1 MINMVSKKQL
11 REIIKELRI
20 NQKEAEEKLERAQ
33 QKINEV
39 KEGTAELKEELK
51 EEINRLKAYIAEL
64 EEEIR
69 NLIRNLEEKTNDA
82 QTDIDKAKELLKI
95 NAEQMDVL
103 EETIEKGKSFIKNMD
118 TTVGIEKAMVND
130 HGIEINNYRNKIV
143 KCERLIKKG
152 INVELNKGLIENY
165 EAQIRYQQNQKDS
178 RIMNEL
184 DATNKR
190 NGAKNRVIKN
200 EAELAKRKEW
210 SKMTSELFRVD

>member
-1 MINMVSKKQL
+1 MVSKKQL

-20 NQKEAEEKLERAQ
+20 NQKEAEERLERAQ

-39 KEGTAELKEELK
+39 KEGTAELKEE
-51 EEINRLKAYIAEL
+51 INRLKAYIAEL
-64 EEEIR
+64 EEEIK
-69 NLIRNLEEKTNDA
+69 NLEEKTNDA

-95 NAEQMDVL
+95 NAEQIDVL
-103 EETIEKGKSFIKNMD
+103 NENIKKGKTYIKNMD

-130 HGIEINNYRNKIV
+130 HGIEINNYNKKIA
-143 KCERLIKKG
+143 KCKRLIEKG
-152 INVELNKGLIENY
+152 INVEINKGLIENY

>member
-1 MINMVSKKQL
+1 MVSKKQL

-39 KEGTAELKEELK
+39 KEGTAELKEE
-51 EEINRLKAYIAEL
+51 INRLKAYIAEL
-64 EEEIR
+64 EEER
-69 NLIRNLEEKTNDA
+69 RNLEEKANDA

-103 EETIEKGKSFIKNMD
+103 DEKIEKGKSYIKNMD

-130 HGIEINNYRNKIV
+130 HGIEINNYKHKIA
-143 KCERLIKKG
+143 KCKRLIEKG
-152 INVELNKGLIENY
+152 INVEINKGLIENY
-165 EAQIRYQQNQKDS
+165 EAQIRYQQNQKES

-210 SKMTSELFRVD
+210 SKMTTELFRVD

>member
-1 MINMVSKKQL
+1 MVSKKQL

-39 KEGTAELKEELK
+39 KEGTAELKEE
-51 EEINRLKAYIAEL
+51 INRLKAYIAEL
-64 EEEIR
+64 EEE
-69 NLIRNLEEKTNDA
+69 IRNLEEKTNDA

>member
-1 MINMVSKKQL
+1 MVSKKQL

-39 KEGTAELKEELK
+39 KEGTVELK

-64 EEEIR
+64 EEER
-69 NLIRNLEEKTNDA
+69 RNLEEKVDDA

-103 EETIEKGKSFIKNMD
+103 DEKIEKGKSYIKHMD

-130 HGIEINNYRNKIV
+130 HGIEINNYKNKIA
-143 KCERLIKKG
+143 KCKGLIEKG
-152 INVELNKGLIENY
+152 INVEINKGLIENY
-165 EAQIRYQQNQKDS
+165 EAQIRYQQNQKES

-210 SKMTSELFRVD
+210 SKMTTELFRVD

>member
-1 MINMVSKKQL
+1 MVSKKQL
-11 REIIKELRI
+11 RETIKKLRI

-39 KEGTAELKEELK
+39 TEGIDESN
-51 EEINRLKAYIAEL
+51 EEIIRLKAYIVELKETIAEL
-64 EEEIR
+64 EEKRDE
-69 NLIRNLEEKTNDA
+69 A
-82 QTDIDKAKELLKI
+82 QTEIDQTRELLKI

-103 EETIEKGKSFIKNMD
+103 DEKIEKGKSYIKNMD

-130 HGIEINNYRNKIV
+130 HGKEINNYKNKIA
-143 KCERLIKKG
+143 KCKSLIEKG
-152 INVELNKGLIENY
+152 INVEINKGLIENY

>member
-1 MINMVSKKQL
+1 MVSKKQL

-39 KEGTAELKEELK
+39 KEGTVELK

-64 EEEIR
+64 EEER
-69 NLIRNLEEKTNDA
+69 RNLEEKVDDA

-103 EETIEKGKSFIKNMD
+103 DEK
-118 TTVGIEKAMVND
+118 IEKARVND
-130 HGIEINNYRNKIV
+130 HGIEINNYKNKIA
-143 KCERLIKKG
+143 KCKGLIEKG
-152 INVELNKGLIENY
+152 INVEINKGLIENY
-165 EAQIRYQQNQKDS
+165 EAQIRYQQNQKES

-210 SKMTSELFRVD
+210 SKMTTELFRVD

>member
-1 MINMVSKKQL
+1 MVSKKQL
-11 REIIKELRI
+11 REIIKELRM
-20 NQKEAEEKLERAQ
+20 NQKEAEEKLKRAQ
-33 QKINEV
+33 QKIDEV
-39 KEGTAELKEELK
+39 KEGTVEAK

-64 EEEIR
+64 EEQIK
-69 NLIRNLEEKTNDA
+69 NLKEKTNDA
-82 QTDIDKAKELLKI
+82 QTDIDQAKELLKI
-95 NAEQMDVL
+95 NAEKMDAL
-103 EETIEKGKSFIKNMD
+103 DEKIEKGNTYIKNMD

-130 HGIEINNYRNKIV
+130 HGNEINNYKNKIA

-152 INVELNKGLIENY
+152 INVEINKGLIENY

-178 RIMNEL
+178 RILNEL

-210 SKMTSELFRVD
+210 SKMTAELFRVD